1 MVFGLTA
8 KPRKIK
14 SKEPDIKCLQQSIPR
29 ESLRALLDEGYRQDR
44 KSNAGGKRI
53 GQRSGLYQD

>member
-1 MVFGLTA
+1 MVVARPIFRGAL
-8 KPRKIK
+8 K
-14 SKEPDIKCLQQSIPR
+14 SKKPDIKCLQQSIPR

-53 GQRSGLYQD
+53 DLSGWP